1 MCAIKS
7 TLWFVSFICTLNT
20 CDFFLFRLKIWNCWC
35 AVKHPNIRGLLT
47 ENLFH
52 LHTHVLKTIT
62 ELSSLTYLGCHIAQ
76 VLRTNCTFFA
86 QKHFF
91 PQFRFP
97 LHFSTWVIFSL
108 NTVVTN
114 ASQSVVFNWYR
125 WKNYWLLCTMIGF

>member
-1 MCAIKS
+1 MCNIVNALICFFYMHFKHM
-7 TLWFVSFICTLNT
+7 WFFSVSL
-20 CDFFLFRLKIWNCWC
+20 
-35 AVKHPNIRGLLT
+35 
-47 ENLFH
+47 ENLK
-52 LHTHVLKTIT
+52 LLMCSKTPKYQRFT
-62 ELSSLTYLGCHIAQ
+62 DREPFSFAHPCFEDNYWTVLTYIFRMSHCELIAHF
-76 VLRTNCTFFA
+76 LHKNT
-86 QKHFF
+86 FF

>member
-1 MCAIKS
+1 MCNKVNALIC
-7 TLWFVSFICTLNT
+7 FFYMHFIHMW
-20 CDFFLFRLKIWNCWC
+20 LFS
-35 AVKHPNIRGLLT
+35 VLL
-47 ENLFH
+47 ENLKLLMCSKTPKYQRRTDRDLFL

-76 VLRTNCTFFA
+76 VLRTNCTFLH
-86 QKHFF
+86 KNTFF